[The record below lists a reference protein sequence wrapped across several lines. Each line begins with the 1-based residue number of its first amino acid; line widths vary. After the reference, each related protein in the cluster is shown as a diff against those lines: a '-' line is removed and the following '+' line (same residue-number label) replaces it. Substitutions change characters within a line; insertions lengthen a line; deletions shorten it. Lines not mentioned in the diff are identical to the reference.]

1 VNDLREP
8 LAALGLTVLVEFV
21 VLSLIQRRA
30 WGRVLLAAVLV
41 NGCTEPLAS
50 LIYRSGTV
58 PWIAIEAAVILVE
71 WPLYRLLL
79 PVGRGR
85 AFVLAL
91 LANTASALVGVLV
104 YGR

>member
-1 VNDLREP
+1 
-8 LAALGLTVLVEFV
+8 VLVEFA
-21 VLSLIQRRA
+21 VLSLVQRRA
-30 WGRVLLAAVLV
+30 SGRVLLVALLV

-50 LIYRSGTV
+50 VIYQSGAV
-58 PWIAIEAAVILVE
+58 PWIAVEVGAILLE